1 MDITLDKKSPTEA
14 AIKVTLKESDYQPN
28 VEEKVKDFAKKA
40 SIKGFRPGKVPPGLI
55 KKMYGKSIVVEEIN
69 NILSKSLSDYI
80 KNENIQLIG
89 EPLPD
94 EEKAAQIDWDNQKDF
109 EFDYNIGMVDDF
121 KYNLSEKE
129 KLTSYT
135 IELDKKTLDETL
147 DNVKKQFGNSVNP
160 ETSEEGDSLYG
171 LFEQVDG
178 DISNEALLDLNWENI
193 TKKDQKKFTGLKK
206 DDTVEFDIEKVVKDP
221 HAVMHLLNIG
231 HDEAHELKGKFTLT
245 VKNINR
251 TEPAELNQ
259 ELFDKVFGKDAV
271 SSEEEFINKVK
282 ETVEDNYKRETD
294 FFLDQTIKDHFVSK
308 TKMEIPEEFLKNWL
322 LRTNEN
328 ITQADLDKEFDEYVK
343 SLKWDLIKN
352 KIAEDNEIKV
362 ENEEV
367 VDRAKSMIL
376 QQLGGAGAAEQLK
389 DHMDAFADN
398 YLKAENGQNYMK
410 VFTEVRD
417 EKIVNFIKE
426 KVTITEKKV
435 DVEGFKKI
443 VEK

>member
-14 AIKVTLKESDYQPN
+14 SIKVTLKESDYQPN
-28 VEEKVKDFAKKA
+28 VEEKVKEYAKKA
-40 SIKGFRPGKVPPGLI
+40 SIKGFRPGKVPTGLI

-69 NILSKSLSDYI
+69 NVLSKSLSDYI
-80 KNENIQLIG
+80 KEQNIQLIG
-89 EPLPD
+89 EPLPN
-94 EEKAAQIDWDNQKDF
+94 EEQAAKIDWDNQKEF
-109 EFDYNIGMVDDF
+109 EFDYQIGMVDDF
-121 KYNLSEKE
+121 KVDISDKQKVN
-129 KLTSYT
+129 SYT

-160 ETSEEGDSLYG
+160 ETSEEGDSIYG

-178 DISNEALLDLNWENI
+178 DISNEGLLEWSNI
-193 TKKDQKKFTGLKK
+193 AKKEQKKFIGLKQ
-206 DDTVEFDIEKVVKDP
+206 DDTVEFAIEKVIEDA
-221 HAVMHLLNIG
+221 HAVMHLLNVE
-231 HDEAHELKGKFTLT
+231 HDAAHDLKGKFKLT

-251 TEPAELNQ
+251 MEAAELNQ

-271 SSEEEFINKVK
+271 KSEEEFVNKVK
-282 ETVEDNYKRETD
+282 ETVEGNYKRETEL
-294 FFLDQTIKDHFVSK
+294 FLDQTIKEHFVSK
-308 TKMEIPEEFLKNWL
+308 TKIDIPEEFLKEWL
-322 LRTNEN
+322 LKTNDK
-328 ITQADLDKEFDEYVK
+328 ITQEDLDREFGQYVE

-352 KIAEDNEIKV
+352 KIAEDKEIKV
-362 ENEEV
+362 ENAEV
-367 VDRAKSMIL
+367 VDKAKSMIL

-417 EKIVNFIKE
+417 DKILAYVKE
-426 KVTITEKKV
+426 NISITDKKV
-435 DVEGFKKI
+435 DVEGFKKA